1 MLRLQQFHVFSR
13 NQSMSKHVGER
24 AQRYAIAGAVLSL
37 LAFVIVA
44 ILVGGL
50 LLAGLYATGLMP
62 MVKP

>member
-1 MLRLQQFHVFSR
+1 
-13 NQSMSKHVGER
+13 MSKHVGER